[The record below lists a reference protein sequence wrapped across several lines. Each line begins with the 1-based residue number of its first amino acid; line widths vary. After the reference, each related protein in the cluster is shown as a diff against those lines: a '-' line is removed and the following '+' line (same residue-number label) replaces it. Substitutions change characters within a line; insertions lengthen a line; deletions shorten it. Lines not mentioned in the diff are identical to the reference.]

1 MKMSILRINGVHK
14 TFQTGQT
21 TFQALT
27 DIHIQVEKGEIVV
40 ILGPSGSGK
49 STLLNAIGG
58 IDGIDSG
65 SIKINEKDITM
76 LNDRHL
82 VDYRREDV
90 GFVFQ
95 MYNLIP
101 NLTVYENIEL
111 TANISREALSIPEVI
126 DAVGLS
132 GMEDRFPRELSGG
145 QQQRVSIARAVV
157 KAPKLLLCDEP
168 TGALDSGTSKE
179 ILHLIEKV
187 NKEFNT
193 TVLIITHNQAIK
205 SMANRVITLKDGK
218 IESDFVNE
226 HPTSAEGV
234 EW

>member
-1 MKMSILRINGVHK
+1 M
-14 TFQTGQT
+14 
-21 TFQALT
+21 
-27 DIHIQVEKGEIVV
+27 
-40 ILGPSGSGK
+40 ILGPSESGK

-58 IDGIDSG
+58 INKSDSG
-65 SIKINEKDITM
+65 KITVDQEDITQFS
-76 LNDRHL
+76 DRQL
-82 VDYRREDV
+82 VKFRREDT

-111 TANISREALSIPEVI
+111 TANISSQPLSINEVI
-126 DAVGLS
+126 DAVGLT

-157 KAPKLLLCDEP
+157 KTPKLLLCDEP
-168 TGALDSGTSKE
+168 TGALDSTTSKE

-187 NKEFNT
+187 NKEYKT
-193 TVLIITHNQAIK
+193 TVFIITHNGAIRA
-205 SMANRVITLKDGK
+205 MANRVITLKDGK
-218 IESDFVNE
+218 IESNTVNE
-226 HPTSAEGV
+226 QTTSAEGI

>member
-1 MKMSILRINGVHK
+1 MTILKVEGINKRYQSGK
-14 TFQTGQT
+14 SF
-21 TFQALT
+21 FQALT
-27 DIHIQVEKGEIVV
+27 DVNVEVEKGEIVV

-58 IDGIDSG
+58 IDQVDSG
-65 SIKINEKDITM
+65 KISVDQEDITQFS
-76 LNDRHL
+76 DRQL
-82 VDYRREDV
+82 VKYRREDI

-111 TANISREALSIPEVI
+111 TANISSQPLSINEVI
-126 DAVGLS
+126 DAVGLT

-157 KAPKLLLCDEP
+157 KTPKLLLCDEP
-168 TGALDSGTSKE
+168 TGALDSTTSKE

-187 NKEFNT
+187 NKEYKT
-193 TVLIITHNQAIK
+193 TVFIITHNGAIRA
-205 SMANRVITLKDGK
+205 MANRVITLKDGK
-218 IESDFVNE
+218 IESNTVNE
-226 HPTSAEGV
+226 QTTSAEGI